1 LHDTKVANFL
11 RSAHL
16 PCEATSMF
24 PFNVTVL
31 GAASDCDLAVGV
43 ALAWEPDARQMFR
56 GKRGFEG
63 SPEMSF
69 ASQFQI
75 DKQITGI

>member
-1 LHDTKVANFL
+1 
-11 RSAHL
+11 
-16 PCEATSMF
+16 MF